1 MNSAEISV
9 LLSCISIFVA
19 FVMILTNVMV
29 NRKEKKYIKSIKVG
43 DIFCFRTDVNSYYRK
58 IEEYKHELE
67 NPFRSNHRPLCFP
80 SSTCIIKELKE
91 SKSGETWV
99 CFVVI
104 RNPEDINNVEKLS
117 ISAEHYESLNEFLE
131 YRERVERFEI

>member
-19 FVMILTNVMV
+19 GIMIFANVIA
-29 NRKEKKYIKSIKVG
+29 NRKEKKYIKSIKAG

-67 NPFRSNHRPLCFP
+67 NPFKSTHRPLCFP
-80 SSTCIIKELKE
+80 SLTCIIKELKE
-91 SKSGETWV
+91 SKSGETWLSY
-99 CFVVI
+99 VI
-104 RNPEDINNVEKLS
+104 IRTPEDLDNVERLS
-117 ISAEHYESLNEFLE
+117 SLPEHYESLIEFLE
-131 YRERVERFEI
+131 YRERVERFKI

>member
-43 DIFCFRTDVNSYYRK
+43 DIFCFRTDVNSQYRK

-67 NPFRSNHRPLCFP
+67 NEIYQF
-80 SSTCIIKELKE
+80 IIK
-91 SKSGETWV
+91 G
-99 CFVVI
+99 
-104 RNPEDINNVEKLS
+104 
-117 ISAEHYESLNEFLE
+117 
-131 YRERVERFEI
+131 FE